1 MVVARVALDGL
12 HHLAMAEDLELDVGV
27 LTLELEAI
35 DADAARALE
44 PPGVPL
50 PEENREGDRDD
61 QSRQREDDSEHGRVF
76 DSTRNMAK
84 AVERRHEVIER
95 GGIDILYRPR
105 VEREEVDSLHDV
117 QRLLLLLCPDGR
129 HETRV
134 IAIGRKELSARFW
147 GFVDIVDDPQYV
159 DATLDSYTYL
169 TKTRGARHLPAARVA
184 ASGEYVISRHGSHTH
199 LAFTTTPRPDREI
212 DVASEGNFIVS
223 VANPDPA
230 VWGLPE
236 LPPLQDEL
244 FPEYEVHVT
253 IPTPFPAAI
262 QERFRGRRYI
272 DLEPELLD
280 YPGAELIFVDTR
292 LSGGISDVERDLE
305 DRAEE

>member
-1 MVVARVALDGL
+1 MEVV
-12 HHLAMAEDLELDVGV
+12 
-27 LTLELEAI
+27 
-35 DADAARALE
+35 
-44 PPGVPL
+44 
-50 PEENREGDRDD
+50 
-61 QSRQREDDSEHGRVF
+61 
-76 DSTRNMAK
+76 
-84 AVERRHEVIER
+84 ER

-105 VEREEVDSLHDV
+105 VEHEEVDSLRDV

-134 IAIGRKELSARFW
+134 IAIGRKELSSRFW

-159 DATLDSYTYL
+159 DATLGAHTYL

-184 ASGEYVISRHGSHTH
+184 ASGAYTITRHNGHTH
-199 LAFTTTPRPDREI
+199 LEFKTTPRPDSEI
-212 DVASEGNFIVS
+212 EVASEGNFIVS

-230 VWGLPE
+230 VWGLE
-236 LPPLQDEL
+236 EAPPLQDEL

-280 YPGAELIFVDTR
+280 HPGAELIFVGVVGVA
-292 LSGGISDVERDLE
+292 SGNST
-305 DRAEE
+305 